1 MAIRGGAKQKSLQYF
16 ITDFAVEVGFKAD
29 KQRYNKAWTKLWKR
43 IHRIKL
49 FRDKK

>member
-1 MAIRGGAKQKSLQYF
+1 MAIKGGAKQKSLRYF
-16 ITDFAVEVGFKAD
+16 ITDFAIEVGFKAD

-49 FRDKK
+49 FEDKK